1 MLTFVERIWQDLR
14 HGCRM
19 LGQNPGFTLVAVI
32 SLAIGIGANAA
43 MFSWADALLLR
54 PLSVARPGEVLS
66 VGTKVSLE
74 GFSSLVNSY
83 PDYKDLRDG
92 NHSFENLAAFTSV
105 TVGLAPKPDAVPQMK
120 YGMAVSGNFFTTMGV
135 EPQMGR
141 GFRPDED
148 QVPERDA
155 VLVLDYSTWEQQFA
169 ADRSV
174 LGRKIRLNGI
184 EFTVIGVTPEPF
196 TGVSQ
201 LIRPAFYFPMM
212 MFPRVSALPKALEAR
227 DNRSFSVKGRL
238 RPGVSMTE
246 AQAEL
251 NAFAR
256 NLERSYPVT
265 NKNQNMVVRT
275 ELQTRIDADPIDS
288 ALSAML
294 LTMSLAVLLVACINV
309 ASLLTSRAPA
319 RAKEMALRLAIGAGR
334 STLVRQLIT
343 ESLLIALT
351 GGLLGIAVGYAGV
364 AVFRQIQIPTDLPI
378 ALSFHLDQRVLLF
391 SLAVSVFSVLLFGLI
406 PAMQTTRVDL
416 AKAMKTGDA
425 AASGKGRLWG
435 RRFLVA
441 CQVAVSLVLLTI
453 SAFMYRGFRYEL
465 SSNQGFRKDHL
476 LMMGF
481 DPSLLHYT
489 DAQTD
494 VFYKQLVDRA
504 RSVPGVKSVALASS
518 VPMSVEGGAA
528 VVVPEGFQFP
538 QGKDNAIVFANYVDE
553 NFFDTMAVGIVR
565 GHGFR
570 ETDSTGA
577 PRVAVVNEQ
586 FAKHYWPGQD
596 AVGKRLRVID
606 PGKPDNSWVEIVG
619 ITKTGKY
626 LWIAEPPMD
635 FVYLPRRQYPRPRLV
650 LLSESAGDPASLAAP
665 LRDVVRGL
673 DANQPIFNVRTME
686 EFYDM
691 RVVSTGNTI
700 IQIVAGMGA
709 MGLVLAT
716 VGLYGLG
723 AYAVSRRTREIGIR
737 MAIGAN
743 RSAVLVMALRQGLTP
758 ALFGIA
764 AGVVL
769 SGFADRALRAVFPA
783 RNEIDVV
790 AYLLMTP
797 TLMMIALL
805 AAYVPA
811 RRASRVD
818 PMRALRYE

>member
-1 MLTFVERIWQDLR
+1 MLS
-14 HGCRM
+14 
-19 LGQNPGFTLVAVI
+19 QNPGFTLVAVI

-54 PLSVARPGEVLS
+54 PLPVARPGEVVS
-66 VGTKVSLE
+66 VGSKVSLE
-74 GFSSLVNSY
+74 GFSNLVNSY
-83 PDYKDLRDG
+83 PDYKDLRNG
-92 NHSFENLAAFTSV
+92 NRTFENLTVFTPV
-105 TVGLAPKPDAVPQMK
+105 TVGLSAKPDAVPQMK
-120 YGMAVSGNFFTTMGV
+120 YGMAVSGNFFGVMGV
-135 EPQMGR
+135 EPRIGR
-141 GFRPDED
+141 GFRTDED
-148 QVPERDA
+148 QVPNRDA

-169 ADRSV
+169 ADRAI
-174 LGRKIRLNGI
+174 LGHKVRLNGI
-184 EFTVIGVTPEPF
+184 EFTVIGVTPESF

-201 LIRPAFYFPMM
+201 LIRPAFYFPLM
-212 MFPRVSALPKALEAR
+212 MFPRVSANPKVLEAR
-227 DNRSFSVKGRL
+227 DNRSFLVKGRL
-238 RPGVSMTE
+238 RPGASMAE

-251 NAFAR
+251 SSFAR
-256 NLERSYPVT
+256 NLERSYPAT

-275 ELQTRIDADPIDS
+275 ELQTRMDADPIDS

-294 LTMSLAVLLVACINV
+294 MTMSLAVLLVACINV
-309 ASLLTSRAPA
+309 ASLLTSHAPA

-334 STLVRQLIT
+334 STLIRQLVT
-343 ESLLIALT
+343 ESLLIALA

-364 AVFRQIQIPTDLPI
+364 VVFRQIQLPTDLPI
-378 ALSFHLDQRVLLF
+378 SLSFHLDQRVLLF
-391 SLAVSVFSVLLFGLI
+391 SLAVAVFSVFLFGLI

-416 AKAMKTGDA
+416 AHAMKTGDA

-465 SSNQGFRKDHL
+465 SSDQGFRKDHL

-481 DPSLLHYT
+481 DPSLVHYT
-489 DAQTD
+489 NTQME
-494 VFYKQLVDRA
+494 VFYKQLLERA
-504 RSVPGVKSVALASS
+504 RLVPGVKSVALASS
-518 VPMSVEGGAA
+518 VPMSVESNAA
-528 VVVPEGFQFP
+528 TIVPEGFQFP
-538 QGKDNAIVFANYVDE
+538 PGKDNATVFANYVDE
-553 NFFDTMAVGIVR
+553 KYFDTMAVSVIR
-565 GHGFR
+565 GRGFR
-570 ETDSTGA
+570 ETETSST
-577 PRVAVVNEQ
+577 PRTAIVNEQ

-596 AVGKRLRVID
+596 AIGKRLRVID
-606 PGKPDNSWVEIVG
+606 ANKPDNSWVEIVG
-619 ITKTGKY
+619 IVKTGKY
-626 LWIAEPPMD
+626 IWIAEPPTD
-635 FVYLPRRQYPRPRLV
+635 FIYLPRRQYPRQRLI
-650 LLSESAGDPASLAAP
+650 LLSESAGNPAMLAAP

-700 IQIVAGMGA
+700 VQIVAGMGV

-743 RSAVLVMALRQGLTP
+743 RGTVLTMALRQGLTP

-764 AGVVL
+764 VGLVL
-769 SGFADRALRAVFPA
+769 SFFADRALRAVFPA
-783 RNEIDVV
+783 RAEIDFV

-797 TLMMIALL
+797 ALMAITLL

-818 PMRALRYE
+818 PIRALRYE